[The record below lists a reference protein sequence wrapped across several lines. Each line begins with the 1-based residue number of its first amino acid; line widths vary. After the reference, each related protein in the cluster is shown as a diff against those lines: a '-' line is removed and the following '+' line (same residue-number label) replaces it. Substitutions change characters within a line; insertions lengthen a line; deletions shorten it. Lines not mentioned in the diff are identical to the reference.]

1 MRRFLMLAS
10 LVVCGVLAWQLGES
24 LSSDALGMA
33 VGVVFGV
40 LAGIPAALLVL
51 ATSSRRRHEEEDEYA
66 DRSERYGG
74 RQDRQLPAYPYQPPV
89 IVVTGGGPAQQP
101 APPMGSAPY
110 YVPSQAAQGAPQW
123 QGGPSERRFKVVGER
138 EEWIE

>member
-1 MRRFLMLAS
+1 MRRFIMLAI
-10 LVVCGVLAWQLGES
+10 LVMLGVFAWRLGES

-33 VGVVFGV
+33 VGMVFGI

-51 ATSSRRRHEEEDEYA
+51 ATSSRRRHEEEEERA
-66 DRSERYGG
+66 ERYA
-74 RQDRQLPAYPYQPPV
+74 RYQQRNDRQLPAYPYQPPV
-89 IVVTGGGPAQQP
+89 IVVAGGGQAQQP

-110 YVPSQAAQGAPQW
+110 YVPSQPAQWGEP
-123 QGGPSERRFKVVGER
+123 PRNERRFKVVGER

>member
-1 MRRFLMLAS
+1 MLAL
-10 LVVCGVLAWQLGES
+10 LVILGVMTWRLGSS

-51 ATSSRRRHEEEDEYA
+51 ATNSRRREHEEEERD
-66 DRSERYGG
+66 ERYQRYQQ

-89 IVVTGGGPAQQP
+89 IVVAGSQAPQP
-101 APPMGSAPY
+101 APPLGQGPY
-110 YVPSQAAQGAPQW
+110 FVPNQTNSWEP
-123 QGGPSERRFKVVGER
+123 PRSERRFKVVGER